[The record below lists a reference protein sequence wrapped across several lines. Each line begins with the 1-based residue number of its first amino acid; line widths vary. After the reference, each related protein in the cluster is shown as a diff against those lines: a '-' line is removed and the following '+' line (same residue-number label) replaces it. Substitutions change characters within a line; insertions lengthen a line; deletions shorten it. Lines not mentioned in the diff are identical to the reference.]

1 MATPQAIYKIHVVY
15 VQTNRVAMHKNGQ
28 QPIISVPEIIFTID
42 KDITLFFISLS
53 NMVLIRYQKNEGVLI
68 DN

>member
-28 QPIISVPEIIFTID
+28 QPIISVPEIIFTINQ
-42 KDITLFFISLS
+42 DIILFYFCIKYDFLKISE
-53 NMVLIRYQKNEGVLI
+53 K
-68 DN
+68 

>member
-28 QPIISVPEIIFTID
+28 QPIISVPEIIFTI
-42 KDITLFFISLS
+42 
-53 NMVLIRYQKNEGVLI
+53 N
-68 DN
+68 

>member
-28 QPIISVPEIIFTID
+28 QPIISVPEIIFTINY
-42 KDITLFFISLS
+42 DIILFFFLS
-53 NMVLIRYQKNEGVLI
+53 NMTFLRYQKNEGVLI